1 MEDPRKVTDEQ
12 AEDPL
17 LWAGA
22 MTPHAVHL
30 QKALRRLTAAVEGKA
45 PDDCARDALKK
56 IHN

>member
-1 MEDPRKVTDEQ
+1 MEDAKTVAAEQ
-12 AEDPL
+12 ANDPL

-22 MTPHAVHL
+22 MTPHSVHL

-45 PDDCARDALKK
+45 ADDCARDALKT